1 MSELTPNIQNERVIS
16 GGEVRFDL
24 HKASDHV
31 LPVDQGQEL
40 AAARLAIEESQQA
53 REKAPTD
60 GDIIAIHGL
69 YLLRARRHAASQAD
83 VDLPA

>member
-1 MSELTPNIQNERVIS
+1 MSELTPNSQTERVIS

-24 HKASDHV
+24 RKASEHV

-40 AAARLAIEESQQA
+40 AAARLAIEESQRT

-60 GDIIAIHGL
+60 SDIIAIHGM
-69 YLLRARRHAASQAD
+69 YLLQARRHAASQAD
-83 VDLPA
+83 LAA